1 MRNRRCFLI
10 LLFGLLALLFAPAWA
25 ADRLP
30 VFDTHFH
37 YSERPWRGY
46 PPARVAEILKA
57 AGVPRALVSSTP
69 DDQTLRLH
77 ALDPVRFVAE
87 LSPYRGRIRWRS
99 WTEDAGT
106 PAYLRGR
113 IRLVDY
119 RGIGEFHLNNLAE
132 AGTPV
137 VKDVVTLAAEHDLW
151 LHIHATAA
159 TIRRVKK
166 LFPEARILWAHAG
179 WTDAVSEVARLMADY
194 PDVITELS
202 LRAGSIAPKGTMT
215 GSWRE
220 LLLRYPG
227 RFTVGSDPYTPK
239 RAANYAG
246 LIDAHRVWL
255 AQLPGETARRIAYG
269 NAVRLFG
276 DGGIAALGK

>member
-1 MRNRRCFLI
+1 MRDRRRFLI
-10 LLFGLLALLFAPAWA
+10 LLSGLLALPLVPAGA

-30 VFDTHFH
+30 VFDTHLH
-37 YSERPWRGY
+37 YSERPWQGY
-46 PPARVAEILKA
+46 PPARVAGILEA

-77 ALDPVRFVAE
+77 ALDPARFVAE
-87 LSPYRGRIRWRS
+87 LSPYRGRIRWRN

-119 RGIGEFHLNNLAE
+119 RGIGEFHLNKLAE

-137 VKDVVTLAAEHDLW
+137 VRDVVALAAEHDLW

-159 TIRRVKK
+159 AIRRVKK
-166 LFPEARILWAHAG
+166 LFPKARILWAHAG

-202 LRAGSIAPKGTMT
+202 LRAGSIAPKGTINRA
-215 GSWRE
+215 WRE
-220 LLLRYPG
+220 LLLRYPD
-227 RFTVGSDPYTPK
+227 RFTVGSDPYTAK

-255 AQLPGETARRIAYG
+255 AQLPEATARRIAYG

-276 DGGIAALGK
+276 DGGLAAFRK